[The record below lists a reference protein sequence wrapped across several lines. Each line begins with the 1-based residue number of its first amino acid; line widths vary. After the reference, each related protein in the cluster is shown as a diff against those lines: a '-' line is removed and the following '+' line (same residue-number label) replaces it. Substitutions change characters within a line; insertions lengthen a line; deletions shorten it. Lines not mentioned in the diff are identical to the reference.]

1 MMAAMKMRIV
11 VVIAAVALLMSPSS
25 IWLRA
30 QGRGRGPA
38 QGVQPIQQVKP
49 GLYMVAGAGA
59 NSLVR
64 VTTAGVILM
73 DTKLPGD
80 QNYNDLIAQ
89 IKTVTEQP
97 VKFVIVTHHH
107 ADHTGNTG
115 KFIEAGAQVLGHE
128 NLKRNLETYQNNP
141 LPAQPNLTYTGN
153 EYVVKL
159 GGVEVQVHHFGR
171 SHTSGDSIVYYPDL
185 KVVAL
190 SDALTTG
197 TTGPLID
204 YAGVAGGGSA
214 LEWKQ
219 VLNRVMALD
228 FDAAIPGNGPV
239 LTKADVQ
246 AFKTK
251 FDTVIDRATALV
263 RSGVPKDQLLM
274 QLKTDD
280 IGWAPRIPNVDAF
293 YNELSGIT
301 AGKAYKFE
309 KVGDGVFYAT
319 ATGSMVT
326 GSNNVAIIG
335 DRDVLVVDTG
345 TSPAAARAFV
355 EDLKLITPKPVRYVV
370 NTHFH
375 YDHTDGNQVY
385 AGKAD
390 IIAHEYVKYAI
401 EKLDV
406 LHREPYQTSQ
416 LTNVPARIEN
426 LKKRIAD
433 ETNAQQKTALERQL
447 TVAQQGW
454 EELKEIKPTAPNVT
468 YSKKKV
474 LNLGSREVQ
483 LLFLGRGHTNGDTVV
498 YLPKE
503 KIVCTGDLMESQ
515 VAYMGDAQFDE
526 WVATLDALKKLDW
539 ETDLPG
545 HGSPFRDRGLITA
558 FQGYLTDLMKQG
570 AELRGQGRT
579 AEQTAQ
585 QVDLTKYKPAFPQIQ
600 GAGADIRGVKRLYQW
615 MDEKV
620 RK

>member
-1 MMAAMKMRIV
+1 MMTAMKKLILA
-11 VVIAAVALLMSPSS
+11 IAITCAAASPT
-25 IWLRA
+25 A
-30 QGRGRGPA
+30 QGPGRGGRGPA

-64 VTTAGVILM
+64 VTSAGVILM
-73 DTKLPGD
+73 DTKLPGE
-80 QNYNDLIAQ
+80 QNYNDLVAQ
-89 IKTVTEQP
+89 IKTVTDQP

-141 LPAQPNLTYTGN
+141 LPAQPNLTYPGS

-219 VLNRVMALD
+219 VLNRVLALD

-263 RSGVPKDQLLM
+263 RSGVPKEQLLM

-280 IGWAPRIPNVDAF
+280 IGWAPRVPNVDAF

-326 GSNNVAIIG
+326 GSNNVAIVG

-390 IIAHEYVKYAI
+390 IIAHEYVRYAI

-406 LHREPYQTSQ
+406 LHREPYETSQ

-454 EELKEIKPTAPNVT
+454 EELKEIRPTAPNVT

-474 LNLGSREVQ
+474 LNLGGREVQ

-503 KIVCTGDLMESQ
+503 KIVCTGDLMES
-515 VAYMGDAQFDE
+515 VLAYMGDAQFDE
-526 WVATLDALKKLDW
+526 WVSTLEALKKLDF

-545 HGSPFRDRGLITA
+545 HGAPFKDKGKITA
-558 FQGYLTDLMKQG
+558 FQGYLRDLVKQG
-570 AELRGQGRT
+570 AELRKQGVT
-579 AEQTAQ
+579 AEAAAQ
-585 QVDLTKYKPAFPQIQ
+585 RVDLTAYKSSFPQIQ
-600 GAGADIRGVKRLYQW
+600 GPGAELRGVKRLYAW
-615 MDEKV
+615 MDEQANK
-620 RK
+620 R